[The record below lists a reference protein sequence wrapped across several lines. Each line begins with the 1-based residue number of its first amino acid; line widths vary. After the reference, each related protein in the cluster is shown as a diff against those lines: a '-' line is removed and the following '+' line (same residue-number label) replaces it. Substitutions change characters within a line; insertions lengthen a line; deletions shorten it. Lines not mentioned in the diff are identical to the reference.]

1 MSATWTAEGEE
12 DASTIVEH
20 EQPVPRDDNPNL
32 YNFPSS
38 FHPVYR
44 PLPILVNLIV
54 VLVSMFVSAITTWQ
68 NLTWLDQLMS
78 VHSRRVSVKKLLKFA
93 GKAIVAGFL
102 SKTVIQDIFLPPT
115 RISTVNLVR
124 DFFLPSSFSRYEPIS
139 LPGKE
144 SMGVHYLQCQS
155 SQQQNNSTRFQA
167 LYFNHGFGAS
177 SLSWLPVMPSL
188 LKRMGGRVALAHDAP
203 GFGFTDRPN
212 KVTAY
217 TRGTSAEIGSSILQ
231 SSLQEEDASS
241 IALFGHSMG
250 AAATLRMA
258 LALPEETRKF
268 IVLVGPALGLMHEPS
283 KIQSRLRA
291 LTRPVRQL
299 VRKYLFDPSFSYV
312 LKRAVGTPNFW
323 KNGLRKVWGNP
334 SRLSDSDVLRFQWP
348 SVGQGWERGLLS
360 FALAQSR
367 QGSSDGKTDAQ
378 LMEQVLALPNTTVIV
393 IRGGNDRVVPKQL
406 VDKFFDKFPDV
417 PIYELQGQGHDP
429 FEEQVDVFVETVGTI
444 VDKEN
449 A

>member
-1 MSATWTAEGEE
+1 MSATLTAEGEE
-12 DASTIVEH
+12 DAGTIVEH

-68 NLTWLDQLMS
+68 NLTWLDPLMS
-78 VHSRRVSVKKLLKFA
+78 VRAGPRHVNVKKLLKFA

-102 SKTVIQDIFLPPT
+102 SKTAIQDAFLPPT
-115 RISTVNLVR
+115 RISTANLVR

-155 SQQQNNSTRFQA
+155 SQQQSDSTRFQA

-188 LKRMGGRVALAHDAP
+188 MKRMRGRVALAHDAP
-203 GFGFTDRPN
+203 GFGFTDRPDN
-212 KVTAY
+212 VTAY
-217 TRGTSAEIGSSILQ
+217 TRGTSAEIGSSVLQ
-231 SSLQEEDASS
+231 ANLQKQEEPSS
-241 IALFGHSMG
+241 VALFGHSMG

-283 KIQSRLRA
+283 KKQSRLRVV
-291 LTRPVRQL
+291 TRPVRQL

-312 LKRAVGTPNFW
+312 LKRAVG
-323 KNGLRKVWGNP
+323 
-334 SRLSDSDVLRFQWP
+334 
-348 SVGQGWERGLLS
+348 
-360 FALAQSR
+360 
-367 QGSSDGKTDAQ
+367 
-378 LMEQVLALPNTTVIV
+378 
-393 IRGGNDRVVPKQL
+393 
-406 VDKFFDKFPDV
+406 
-417 PIYELQGQGHDP
+417 
-429 FEEQVDVFVETVGTI
+429 
-444 VDKEN
+444 
-449 A
+449 